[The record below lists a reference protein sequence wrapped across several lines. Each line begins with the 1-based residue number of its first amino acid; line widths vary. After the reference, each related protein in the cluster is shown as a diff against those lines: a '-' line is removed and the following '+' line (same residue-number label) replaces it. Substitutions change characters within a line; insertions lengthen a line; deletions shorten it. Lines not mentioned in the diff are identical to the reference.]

1 VGKTLNILLCS
12 LVVLGSS
19 EAHSQSLIIDSGWI
33 RLLPSSIENTAAYM
47 KITNSGDEAIE
58 ISNVQSLIAQRAE
71 LHRSYYKNGLM
82 QMRHL
87 ESLTIPAQSSIAMTS
102 NGIHIMLIGLKQ
114 SLEHGQLYEV
124 CLISTLEE
132 RMCSKLEVLNPSD
145 QSNFISH
152 EH

>member
-1 VGKTLNILLCS
+1 MGKTLNILLCS

-19 EAHSQSLIIDSGWI
+19 KVHSQSLIIDSGWI

-47 KITNSGDEAIE
+47 KITNSGVEAIE

-87 ESLTIPAQSSIAMTS
+87 ESLTIPAQSSISMTS

-132 RMCSKLEVLNPSD
+132 RRCSKLEVLHPSD
-145 QSNFISH
+145 QSSFISH